1 MIYDLHD
8 AIAWVPCVTSQNILV
23 SIPHMQI
30 ILSEA
35 SQLKWQFNH
44 FQTAKKIEL
53 LQKIKF
59 CFCKYSRNYAK
70 IWYSQK
76 EYRISFELLY
86 LKIQHEPVSP
96 VYGLDQDFV
105 KTKIKNIA
113 LSGFRSYSPP
123 SYIFTHDEWEILTW
137 LRRDQ
142 SIIIVKPDKGNG
154 LVILNKSDYHEK
166 MNDILADETKFQKL
180 DEDPVKLTLKR
191 EIIIKNFLK
200 ELNKNGIISDG
211 HYRDLSPTGSRPGI
225 LYGLPKIHKLN
236 VPLRPILS
244 SMRSHSFN
252 IAKFLVS
259 LLRPFS
265 NNTYSVFDSFSFVKE
280 LLELPFNTNELFMAS
295 FDITSLFTNIP
306 LDETIEIIIQ
316 KVFTN
321 STKFHGF
328 SIFEFRKLLNLAV
341 KNCHFL
347 FNGEV
352 YQQVDGVAMGS
363 PLGPLFANIFLSHY
377 ESVWLNDCPS
387 NFKPLFYRRYV
398 DGCFILFRSPNHV
411 IPFLHY
417 LNSRHSKIKFWQRQ
431 IQDVS

>member
-280 LLELPFNTNELFMAS
+280 SLELPFNT
-295 FDITSLFTNIP
+295 
-306 LDETIEIIIQ
+306 
-316 KVFTN
+316 
-321 STKFHGF
+321 
-328 SIFEFRKLLNLAV
+328 
-341 KNCHFL
+341 
-347 FNGEV
+347 
-352 YQQVDGVAMGS
+352 
-363 PLGPLFANIFLSHY
+363 
-377 ESVWLNDCPS
+377 
-387 NFKPLFYRRYV
+387 
-398 DGCFILFRSPNHV
+398 
-411 IPFLHY
+411 
-417 LNSRHSKIKFWQRQ
+417 
-431 IQDVS
+431 